1 MSSKAGLDVLLNGL
15 YMENGPETE
24 DADLMFMSIPNA
36 VLKRI
41 HMDATVEIAR
51 RDKDLLAGLE
61 KAGFKLDD
69 GPDHS
74 GRISNSSTLPQY

>member
-1 MSSKAGLDVLLNGL
+1 MSSKSFLDVLLSGL
-15 YMENGPETE
+15 YAENGPDTE
-24 DADLMFMSIPNA
+24 DADLMFMSIPNMI
-36 VLKRI
+36 LKRI

-74 GRISNSSTLPQY
+74 GSVSPF